1 MQLPNEIHRAEVLD
15 WWEDSRES
23 VCSTLE
29 DRIPALYYKVD
40 KVIEEMPVKWL
51 IRKGKF
57 RSEEIEPIVLE
68 WVEKLYRE
76 LTHDLDDSLRASL
89 ADIEGNVPQAGW
101 SYREMATTGAAL
113 TFSVAP
119 IAGVPFFAGGL
130 AVTGIAGIFGGG
142 FAVVPTV
149 ALAGSAA
156 ALIAGPGVRSKA
168 VKSLK
173 TRLLKDIHL
182 EIDKRIFGDPENSA
196 APSLKGALM
205 NDLQC
210 VAMKR
215 MENFE

>member
-23 VCSTLE
+23 VCSALD

-40 KVIEEMPVKWL
+40 KVVEEMPAKRL
-51 IRKGKF
+51 IQKGKF
-57 RSEEIEPIVLE
+57 RSEEIEPIVVE

-89 ADIEGNVPQAGW
+89 ANIEGNVPQAGL
-101 SYREMATTGAAL
+101 SYREMVTTGAAL

-130 AVTGIAGIFGGG
+130 AVTGIAGVLGGG

-173 TRLLKDIHL
+173 TRLLKDIHM
-182 EIDKRIFGDPENSA
+182 EIDKRVFGDSENSA